1 MIKQTAC
8 LLILLSRVL
17 SAGEEQWAVS
27 SRGLD
32 VPFRSWEAEGA
43 GADTGVH
50 VLVPAAAI
58 SNKLPP
64 TGNDTQII

>member
-8 LLILLSRVL
+8 LLILLIRFL
-17 SAGEEQWAVS
+17 SGTEEQWAVS

-43 GADTGVH
+43 GAGTGV
-50 VLVPAAAI
+50 LVQKPAAAAAAAAT
-58 SNKLPP
+58 NQLPP
-64 TGNDTQII
+64 TRQ